1 MGNFLIGRGAKVDLK
16 SLRAAFDKHSDEV
29 ARNLA
34 DVKARIASLQQVQE
48 RAITVADNWTRTVRQ
63 HERNMAPFGAL
74 PGRSVWSVNQSESGP
89 RWRQPDCPGVRGFL
103 DAFALNDDPDLP
115 AFDDEDYTGANII
128 VLIILG

>member
-1 MGNFLIGRGAKVDLK
+1 MEREWAQE
-16 SLRAAFDKHSDEV
+16 RAAFDKHSEEV

-74 PGRSVWSVNQSESGP
+74 QGRSVLNVNQAEVEAARLP
-89 RWRQPDCPGVRGFL
+89 WRTRL
-103 DAFALNDDPDLP
+103 LRRLRSR
-115 AFDDEDYTGANII
+115 
-128 VLIILG
+128 